1 MTSLSVSKF
10 TAAYQFYWSEMFPD
24 TKLLYP
30 PTFDGR
36 CVLYPNLQLVSWGSK
51 KFDFSLKVQNLTPI
65 LRDYISWRQVD
76 CHINNLYNT
85 TFHKLVQIKGMTP
98 AEAEKA
104 LSKTLSKD
112 KVSRVEILRLSKIA

>member
-112 KVSRVEILRLSKIA
+112 KVSRVEILR

>member
-36 CVLYPNLQLVSWGSK
+36 CVLYPNLQLVSKGPILAK
-51 KFDFSLKVQNLTPI
+51 NLKFLEIRDLTPAI
-65 LRDYISWRQVD
+65 RDYISWRQVD

-112 KVSRVEILRLSKIA
+112 KVDFQFFQC